1 MRADGSESWV
11 SGSAKPEIHPDGSVL
26 WSGYVR
32 HITYR
37 HKVELALKRKSALL
51 QLLNETALEFINVPV
66 AFAHSAIDKAL
77 EGLGRFFGV
86 DRAYLFEYDFGK
98 LKTCNT
104 HEWCA
109 EGIEPFKD
117 QLQDQ
122 PIEWDSEWYSQH
134 LQGEVVNIPDVDAMP
149 SCSVKNL
156 LTMRSIRSL
165 LKVPLMHQDKPIGF
179 VGFDAVSKIRTFSA
193 EEIML
198 LKVFARARK
207 LVVPPQLEPV
217 AIRLTQTELRPGTA
231 DNDVNAIKGTS
242 GGLPEGFLTNDFL
255 TSSRNWFLLT
265 NIDGL
270 SYMERIKFETDM
282 QVDFVTDNLLVK
294 GYERYSFGY
303 YNWRS
308 IWGSLPS

>member
-1 MRADGSESWV
+1 MAVNLSAIKDLLLPGLRGVEGKYEMIPSQYDKIFTKHDSKMALERTAEMRYLGLAQLKTEGGQTAFDNGAGERYVYNQEHVEIGLGYAITRKAIDDNLYKTQFHPSNLGLIESFQQTKEIYGASILNTATTYNNSVGGDGKSLI
-11 SGSAKPEIHPDGSVL
+11 ATDHPIDGGTVANRPSVDVDL
-26 WSGYVR
+26 NEA
-32 HITYR
+32 T
-37 HKVELALKRKSALL
+37 
-51 QLLNETALEFINVPV
+51 LLNGMISVRT
-66 AFAHSAIDKAL
+66 S
-77 EGLGRFFGV
+77 
-86 DRAYLFEYDFGK
+86 
-98 LKTCNT
+98 
-104 HEWCA
+104 
-109 EGIEPFKD
+109 FKD
-117 QLQDQ
+117 QA
-122 PIEWDSEWYSQH
+122 
-134 LQGEVVNIPDVDAMP
+134 G
-149 SCSVKNL
+149 
-156 LTMRSIRSL
+156 
-165 LKVPLMHQDKPIGF
+165 
-179 VGFDAVSKIRTFSA
+179 
-193 EEIML
+193 

-217 AIRLTQTELRPGTA
+217 AVRLTQTELRPGTA